1 MGAPCSFSFSIFSKF
16 VMSSEF
22 NNQFSKYRLLTAV
35 HAILWF
41 GVVSIFPLYAEE
53 LSYER
58 ACEQAMEQQKFSEYS
73 RNLQSLG
80 EARLEQASSLPNP
93 SVFYEEESA
102 RGSGDFDESSIG
114 VSTRLDFLW
123 KRGARIQAAREKNQ
137 IAEFQMQSRKLALSH
152 EVGGFF
158 VEYAY
163 LKKDLSLLKD
173 SLIQHRRA
181 LGISRELLKKG
192 MISSVSLKRIEL
204 KIEELELENLDLE
217 AQIAGVVARFSS
229 LVGRDDAIPENNF
242 LLWDTTLNNQEK
254 AVETALEGR
263 PDLKSIEAM
272 SVWAEKEESRVRVE
286 SMPEVFLDVSS
297 KKYPGDEK
305 GTFWG
310 VSLELPIGE
319 KRGDSS
325 LAEAEHASSTLAY
338 QWAKLEVEREVRAVW
353 KIWNH
358 LQGDKTSAST
368 KLESDDTKYLRA
380 QQARFETGESTAF
393 EYLDAMGAL
402 LAGNRNRLAYLYK
415 INTAYLDLAQ
425 SCATE
430 LSFHGSNQ

>member
-1 MGAPCSFSFSIFSKF
+1 
-16 VMSSEF
+16 
-22 NNQFSKYRLLTAV
+22 
-35 HAILWF
+35 
-41 GVVSIFPLYAEE
+41 
-53 LSYER
+53 
-58 ACEQAMEQQKFSEYS
+58 
-73 RNLQSLG
+73 
-80 EARLEQASSLPNP
+80 
-93 SVFYEEESA
+93 
-102 RGSGDFDESSIG
+102 
-114 VSTRLDFLW
+114 
-123 KRGARIQAAREKNQ
+123 
-137 IAEFQMQSRKLALSH
+137 
-152 EVGGFF
+152 
-158 VEYAY
+158 
-163 LKKDLSLLKD
+163 LLKD